1 MASVSSKAELLKFS
15 VLVSVPTLLISC
27 SVLQF
32 SLGGFVLSILEESL
46 SVAIQMKLAIG
57 TYLI

>member
-15 VLVSVPTLLISC
+15 VLVSVPVLLISC

-32 SLGGFVLSILEESL
+32 SSGGFVLSILEESL